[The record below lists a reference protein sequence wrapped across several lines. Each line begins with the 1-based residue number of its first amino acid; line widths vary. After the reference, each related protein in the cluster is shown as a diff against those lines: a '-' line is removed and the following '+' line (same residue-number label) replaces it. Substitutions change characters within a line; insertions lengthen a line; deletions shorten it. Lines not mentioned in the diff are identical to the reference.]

1 MGDYIMRKAIFSF
14 VAVAALTGT
23 TGAKADAQEVTVKK
37 GDTLWSIS
45 QGYKVSVEQ
54 VKNLESFIIGYHLS

>member
-1 MGDYIMRKAIFSF
+1 MRKAIFSF